1 MRKTLAVVL
10 PAYNEADN
18 IPRLTQ
24 RWQKQAES
32 LALRGAELEIL
43 IVDDGSGDAT
53 RIVGDAQVR
62 AYPNVR
68 LLAHPVNKGLGEAL
82 KTGLSFALD
91 SMDDCPWVVVMD
103 CDNTHDPA
111 YILPMID
118 AMDGSEDTDVVI
130 ASRYRKGSEVH
141 GVPFY
146 RFFVSYGARFVYTLS
161 LHIRNVRDYTCGYR
175 LYRTA
180 SLRAVRDRFG
190 EEWIRETG
198 FACMVELL
206 YKLYLTGARMKEV
219 PFSLRYDEK
228 LGDSKMQVARTTSR
242 SLALIR
248 KLRKIRMG

>member
-1 MRKTLAVVL
+1 MAVVL

-24 RWQKQAES
+24 RWQKQAEG
-32 LALRGAELEIL
+32 LALRGVDLVIL

-53 RIVGDAQVR
+53 RIVGAAQ
-62 AYPNVR
+62 AQTYPNVR
-68 LLAHPVNKGLGEAL
+68 LLEHSVNRGLGEAL

-91 SMDDCPWVVVMD
+91 SMDDCLWVVVMD

-118 AMDGSEDTDVVI
+118 AMAGSEDTDVVI

-146 RFFVSYGARFVYTLS
+146 RFFVSYGARFVYTLF
-161 LHIRNVRDYTCGYR
+161 LRIRNVRDYTCGYR

-180 SLRAVRDRFG
+180 SLHAVRERFG
-190 EEWIRETG
+190 EEWIRESG

-228 LGDSKMQVARTTSR
+228 LGDSKMQVARTTGR

-248 KLRKIRMG
+248 KLRRIRPGR

>member
-68 LLAHPVNKGLGEAL
+68 LLVHPVNKGLGEAL

-118 AMDGSEDTDVVI
+118 AMGGSEDTDVVI

-180 SLRAVRDRFG
+180 ALRAVRDRFG

-206 YKLYLTGARMKEV
+206 YKLYLTGARMKEIS
-219 PFSLRYDEK
+219 FSLRYDEK